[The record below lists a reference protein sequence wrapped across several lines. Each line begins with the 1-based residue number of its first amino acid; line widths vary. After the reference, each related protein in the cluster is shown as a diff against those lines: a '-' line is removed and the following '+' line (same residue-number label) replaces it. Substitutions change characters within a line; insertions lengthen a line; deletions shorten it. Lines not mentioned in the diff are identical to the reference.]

1 MKHKRN
7 IFACNNVPTDT
18 FTVTGIG
25 KHNESGECIVSYPRL
40 WCSVSGID
48 HTVSDLYV
56 RFLGG
61 KVGNIQIRKP
71 GRDDRES

>member
-1 MKHKRN
+1 MLFDPALHQR
-7 IFACNNVPTDT
+7 AAGYRC
-18 FTVTGIG
+18 G
-25 KHNESGECIVSYPRL
+25 GECIVSYPRL
-40 WCSVSGID
+40 WGSVSGID